1 MSINHFRR
9 GLVPASILC
18 FLVAP
23 LVTSVAY
30 AADVT
35 VFAAASLKNAL
46 DDVTKLYE
54 AKTGN
59 KVAISYAA
67 SPGLAKQIEA
77 GAPADIFF
85 SADLNW
91 MDYLAQ
97 KDLIN
102 NASRQTLLGDTLVLV
117 APKDSVVV
125 LTIGK
130 DFPPPRSPSGPTA
143 SWRWP
148 SVDSVPAGKYG
159 KAALTSLGVWDA
171 VSPRVAQAENVRAA
185 LALVARGEV
194 PLGIVYGTDA
204 KSEPAVKV
212 VGRLSRR
219 KPPQNPVSRGV
230 AHVGEARG
238 SQIPRLSRLLPRRSR
253 SSRPRGSP
261 FGQAKLEE
269 PKVKKISA

>member
-9 GLVPASILC
+9 GLLLASILC

-54 AKTGN
+54 AKTGD

-85 SADLNW
+85 SADLDW

-97 KDLIN
+97 KI
-102 NASRQTLLGDTLVLV
+102 SSTTLRGRRSGQYACARRTKGFGCNSD
-117 APKDSVVV
+117 
-125 LTIGK
+125 IHK
-130 DFPPPRSPSGPTA
+130 DFPLLEALGPDGKLA
-143 SWRWP
+143 MA

-159 KAALTSLGVWDA
+159 KAVPDQPWGLGRSLA
-171 VSPRVAQAENVRAA
+171 
-185 LALVARGEV
+185 ARGSGGKCSSCSGFGRHGRR
-194 PLGIVYGTDA
+194 PLGTFIGLTPSLDR
-204 KSEPAVKV
+204 
-212 VGRLSRR
+212 RLKCGIFSRR
-219 KPPQNPVSRGV
+219 KPPQDPVSR
-230 AHVGEARG
+230 
-238 SQIPRLSRLLPRRSR
+238 SRCSRRRSR
-253 SSRPRGSP
+253 KLANSSTSRISRGEAGLRGP
-261 FGQAKLEE
+261 GVHLFGQAKLEE